1 MRDKWQNHVTEI
13 QWQNHAKVTSTDDQL
28 LTCTNDPLLTCTDDP
43 WTPQKPCSIHSPREI
58 WLVSSATSA
67 TGPSFCPDIAMNHA
81 LKTFTSTK
89 IPTKKAGKPWSKR
102 TRMHTRTVHAKD
114 PPASQTYR
122 DVSKTF
128 KNHRWSSLHIEESA
142 TFSYVFILSGDER
155 LLTVGPEAATVFSVF
170 KGFFPV
176 SWKDNLL

>member
-1 MRDKWQNHVTEI
+1 MLWPNRGTISSAKTLDHLVSCHYKMR
-13 QWQNHAKVTSTDDQL
+13 
-28 LTCTNDPLLTCTDDP
+28 CPDPHFHHIYVLQCL
-43 WTPQKPCSIHSPREI
+43 TPQKPCSIHSPREI

-89 IPTKKAGKPWSKR
+89 IPTKKARKPWSKR

-142 TFSYVFILSGDER
+142 SFSYVFILSGDER
-155 LLTVGPEAATVFSVF
+155 LLTVGPEAATAFSVF